1 MNIGGQTLSN
11 VNLMDLGFEGHPFTW
26 SNGREGSAN
35 IHARLDRALGNPGFQ
50 NRFSPIKITHLP
62 RFRPDH
68 AVILIHLEASLGRDS
83 RQKPKIFRFEES
95 WSHQNNYEQAVRRL
109 WSHNGNSVFEKCGH
123 MASLASEFQDHNLGT
138 LKKEITKIEKL
149 LKDKSLW
156 SEAPNDIQR

>member
-62 RFRPDH
+62 RFRSDH

-83 RQKPKIFRFEES
+83 HQKSLRYS
-95 WSHQNNYEQAVRRL
+95 DLRRVGL
-109 WSHNGNSVFEKCGH
+109 IRTIMNKLLGDSGAIMVTLFEKCGH
-123 MASLASEFQDHNLGT
+123 MASLGSEFQDQNLGT